1 MKTPFATIK
10 RTATEDTIT
19 IHAKGGDQVMHM
31 PVGMSKEDRNKHI
44 QYLSDVYFKE
54 NFK

>member
-19 IHAKGGDQVMHM
+19 IHVPTGDQVMNLA
-31 PVGMSKEDRNKHI
+31 GMTKEDRNKHV
-44 QYLSDVYFKE
+44 QYLSDVYFKAQG
-54 NFK
+54 

>member
-10 RTATEDTIT
+10 RTATEDSIT
-19 IHAKGGDQVMHM
+19 IHANGGNQVMNLA
-31 PVGMSKEDRNKHI
+31 GMTKEDRSKHT

-54 NFK
+54 GFK